1 MSNVFMRNAERYYDP
16 TAGIALTNIER
27 MERMEWKPGD
37 IVTASRNTA
46 EKKFIVLANDGFVL
60 MGSVLLTREYES
72 CVPVVCGEKMYA
84 NPYRLE
90 YLNPNNYDLSLVR
103 TATDAELIALR
114 AAIVKVLSLP
124 TVYDAMTPKTLD
136 DAAVDNDPDKI
147 MVSAEEMDM
156 IQNQA
161 KELIEARTEAK
172 VFRSLYEK
180 LLERMT
186 A

>member
-1 MSNVFMRNAERYYDP
+1 MKNDFMRNAERYYDP
-16 TAGIALTNIER
+16 TAGAALTNIER
-27 MERMEWKPGD
+27 TERLDWKPGD

-60 MGSVLLTREYES
+60 TGSVLLTREYDS

-103 TATDAELIALR
+103 TATDAELTALR
-114 AAIVKVLSLP
+114 SAIARVLSL
-124 TVYDAMTPKTLD
+124 TTPVEAADIAQGAVLLPKLPESSFTD
-136 DAAVDNDPDKI
+136 DYI
-147 MVSAEEMDM
+147 EMVE
-156 IQNQA
+156 NQA
-161 KELIEARTEAK
+161 KELIEAKTEARVYK
-172 VFRSLYEK
+172 GLYEQ
-180 LLERMT
+180 LLEKMT

>member
-1 MSNVFMRNAERYYDP
+1 MRSDYIRNAERYYDP

-37 IVTASRNTA
+37 IVTASRGVT

-60 MGSVLLTREYES
+60 TGAVLLTREYES
-72 CVPVVCGEKMYA
+72 CVPVVCGEQMYA

-90 YLNPNNYDLSLVR
+90 YVNPNNYDLSLVR
-103 TATDAELIALR
+103 VATDTELTALR
-114 AAIVKVLSLP
+114 AAIAKVLALP
-124 TVYDAMTPKTLD
+124 EVHEAVPMEQPEPAASYSD
-136 DAAVDNDPDKI
+136 DYI
-147 MVSAEEMDM
+147 EMVE
-156 IQNQA
+156 NQA

-172 VFRSLYEK
+172 VYRSLYEK
-180 LLERMT
+180 LLEKMT

>member
-1 MSNVFMRNAERYYDP
+1 MRNAERYYDP

-37 IVTASRNTA
+37 IVTASRGIT
-46 EKKFIVLANDGFVL
+46 EKKFIVLATDGFVL
-60 MGSVLLTREYES
+60 TGSVLLTREYES
-72 CVPVVCGEKMYA
+72 CVPVVCGEQMYA

-90 YLNPNNYDLSLVR
+90 YINPNNYDLSLVR
-103 TATDAELIALR
+103 VATDTELTALR
-114 AAIVKVLSLP
+114 AAIAKVLALP
-124 TVYDAMTPKTLD
+124 EVHEAVLMEQPEPAASYTD
-136 DAAVDNDPDKI
+136 DYI
-147 MVSAEEMDM
+147 EMVE
-156 IQNQA
+156 NQA

-172 VFRSLYEK
+172 VYRSLYEK